1 MEQSLLF
8 QLKDQIGTITFN
20 RPKELNAVNLDM
32 ARAMSE
38 LTSKLPGVDDMK
50 AIVLRG
56 SRLEAVRLSHDRNI
70 GLQRLASRNR
80 GKTGNF
86 SLSSAFENTTRV
98 LSL

>member
-20 RPKELNAVNLDM
+20 RPKELNAVNQDM

-38 LTSKLPGVDDMK
+38 LASKLPGVDDMK
-50 AIVLRG
+50 AIVPRG